1 MFKRIIGKLIGII
14 IIIFIINSAGVLLT
28 GGGATGIAS
37 DTEVDMS
44 LNEAIKEAI
53 GNVNNVPKA
62 QSRPDELRTLFK
74 RILDK
79 KIKEM
84 ETLSIRQKCSGGHY
98 KDVAAMGIIVSELKN
113 MRKLNLMNYLLSKR
127 IAYVDS
133 KAINHYLTLNFAM
146 LERSVFEIGL
156 IANTIRIQLD
166 SMNDTKAENVKAK
179 GMIREILDR
188 EEEILNHFFS
198 YYEVF
203 RTKE

>member
-1 MFKRIIGKLIGII
+1 MLKKLIGII
-14 IIIFIINSAGVLLT
+14 IVIFIVNSVGILLI
-28 GGGATGIAS
+28 GGGSAGIAS
-37 DTEVDMS
+37 TTEVDMS
-44 LNEAIKEAI
+44 LNDAIKEAI

-74 RILDK
+74 RILAE

-84 ETLSIRQKCSGGHY
+84 ETLSMRQKCSGGYY
-98 KDVAAMGIIVSELKN
+98 KDVAAMKIIISELKN
-113 MRKLNLMNYLLSKR
+113 IRKLNLMNYLLAKR

-166 SMNDTKAENVKAK
+166 DMNDAKAKNVKAK
-179 GMIREILDR
+179 GMIREILAM
-188 EEEILNHFFS
+188 EEDIINHFFS

-203 RTKE
+203 RTEE